1 MEALELAYKLAFKET
16 AESESEHVPSEGEL
30 GQLGWERGLSELE
43 QEKEQHGGLV
53 DLLVTA
59 IENNKSKTLVLS
71 AMLIHHQRHFS

>member
-1 MEALELAYKLAFKET
+1 M
-16 AESESEHVPSEGEL
+16 PSEGEL

-59 IENNKSKTLVLS
+59 IENNKNKTLVLS
-71 AMLIHHQRHFS
+71 AMLIHQQNHFS

>member
-1 MEALELAYKLAFKET
+1 M
-16 AESESEHVPSEGEL
+16 PSEGEL

-59 IENNKSKTLVLS
+59 IENNKNKTLVLS
-71 AMLIHHQRHFS
+71 SMLIHHQKHFS